1 MKENNENI
9 GLDAVDRKSKAFLSG
24 GKFVWE
30 KSNAEIWESIESRIE
45 NQPEGRDRKL
55 YFIKLSIAAGIL
67 LLLGLSGFLRFYTI
81 RIETSS
87 GQHLAINLP
96 DQSKVELNARSK
108 IAYHPYWWQFK
119 RSVKLEGEAFF
130 EVEKGRKFEVE
141 SINGTTRVLGT
152 SFNIY
157 ARDNE
162 YKVTCLT
169 GQVLVKSPNGTE
181 AILSPTDKAE
191 LQSDGQFK
199 VSKGIETH
207 PEISWRKN
215 IFLFTAVP
223 ADLVFAE
230 IERQYGVQ
238 IELPAGNASLY
249 TGNFNKDQDIEEILN
264 YVCPALGLKYSRI
277 SGVKYKISYENE

>member
-238 IELPAGNASLY
+238 IELPAGN
-249 TGNFNKDQDIEEILN
+249 
-264 YVCPALGLKYSRI
+264 
-277 SGVKYKISYENE
+277 